1 LEHLDARHLMKAA
14 PPRPADPHG
23 PTFPPSGLAEQRVEA
38 RARVLAAAYATH
50 PERFVAG
57 LPRPLALPTE
67 VWINK
72 PKAPLAEPQCDS
84 EAEVVTNFA
93 PRAPYSPAAD
103 STHTQVSPRIGTRAP
118 FGSVDSELHTA
129 AVAPL
134 NTEDLH

>member
-1 LEHLDARHLMKAA
+1 M
-14 PPRPADPHG
+14 
-23 PTFPPSGLAEQRVEA
+23 
-38 RARVLAAAYATH
+38 LAAAYAAH

-57 LPRPLALPTE
+57 RPRPPALPTA

-72 PKAPLAEPQCDS
+72 PKAALAEPKRDS
-84 EAEVVTNFA
+84 EPEVVTNFA

-103 STHTQVSPRIGTRAP
+103 STHTQASPRIGVRER
-118 FGSVDSELHTA
+118 FGSLDSDLHIA